1 MKVTEHIE
9 KLKGPKFSF
18 EILPPTKGSSI
29 HTIYDTLD
37 PLMEFKP
44 PYINIT
50 YHQAE
55 VDLKERP
62 DGLLEPKVVRKRPGT
77 VAISAAIQNRYRVD
91 VVPHLICGGFSK
103 EETEDALIDLH
114 YLGIHNILIVRGD
127 ANPLTGRFL
136 STRNGH
142 VHAIDLLKQVV
153 DLNKGKYL
161 EDDLENPEPLDFSP
175 GVAAYPEKHIEAPNF
190 ESDLAHLK
198 AKIEAGAEYVVTQ
211 MFFDNSK
218 FFSFV
223 EACRNAGIKV
233 PIIPGIKP
241 VSIKRHL
248 NILPQTFKVDIPA
261 ELSREMDK
269 CKNNDEVRQ
278 VGIEWAIQQS
288 KELIAS
294 GVPIIHFFTMGR
306 ADNIRKI
313 AEAIL

>member
-9 KLKGPKFSF
+9 RLSGSKFSF
-18 EILPPTKGSSI
+18 EILPPTKGSNI
-29 HTIYDTLD
+29 RTLYDNID

-50 YHQAE
+50 YHQSE
-55 VDLKERP
+55 VDLKQRS
-62 DGLLEPKVVRKRPGT
+62 DGLLEPRIVRKRPGT
-77 VAISAAIQNRYRVD
+77 VAIAAAIHSRYQVD
-91 VVPHLICGGFSK
+91 VVAHLICGGFSK

-114 YLGIHNILIVRGD
+114 YLGLHNVLVVRGD
-127 ANPLTGRFL
+127 ANQLTGRFIPKK
-136 STRNGH
+136 NGH
-142 VHAIDLLKQVV
+142 EHALGLLQQVIDL
-153 DLNKGKYL
+153 NHGKYL
-161 EDDLENPEPLDFSP
+161 EDDLENPECLNFSP
-175 GVAAYPEKHIEAPNF
+175 GVAAYPEKHIEAPNA
-190 ESDLAHLK
+190 ESDLFYLK
-198 AKIEAGAEYVVTQ
+198 AKVDAGAEYVVTQ

-218 FFSFV
+218 YFRFV
-223 EACRNAGIKV
+223 EACRNAGILV

-241 VSIKRHL
+241 VSIKKHM

-261 ELSREMDK
+261 ELSREVEK
-269 CKNNDEVRQ
+269 CKDNEAVRQ

-288 KELIAS
+288 KELIQA